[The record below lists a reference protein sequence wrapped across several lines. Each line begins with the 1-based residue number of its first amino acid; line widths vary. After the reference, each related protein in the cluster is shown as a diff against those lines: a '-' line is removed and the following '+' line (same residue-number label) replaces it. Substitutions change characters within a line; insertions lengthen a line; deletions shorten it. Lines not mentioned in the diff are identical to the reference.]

1 VDTRIHRAIRDLADS
16 LNREFGMV
24 ASGYR
29 AIVDG
34 AEEAIASASRCDLRG
49 MLVSFKSVEGWLD
62 HLKEAAAR
70 LPNPSFRNAR
80 PADQNRIIGRLNEIE
95 DKLIGSLMLELSSSC
110 GCKLVS
116 ERK

>member
-1 VDTRIHRAIRDLADS
+1 METRVHRAVRDLADS
-16 LNREFGMV
+16 LNRDFGMV

-34 AEEAIASASRCDLRG
+34 AEESITAASKCDLRG
-49 MLVSFKSVEGWLD
+49 ALLAYKSVSGWIE
-62 HLKEAAAR
+62 HLKEAAGR
-70 LPNPSFRNAR
+70 LPNPSFRNAQ
-80 PADQNRIIGRLNEIE
+80 PADRNRIIGRLNEIE